1 MALQDQFIRR
11 WRLLRA
17 LESGESW
24 SHEELL
30 ALLSEEPAE
39 GAGRTWSLRT
49 LQRDI
54 SHLMNAGFPLERVR
68 AGRKVRYCL
77 LQEYV
82 DSVPRPF
89 SPSQWASLYYALCM
103 LRDLPSS
110 PLREESFSD
119 SIGGVFSRL
128 RSYVPAALRAYA
140 EGVEPR
146 YAGVV
151 GSLREHGRQR
161 RVGGVLLEAIEKGKP
176 ARILAARAG
185 EIRKRWWKIDPY
197 LLHFDG
203 GSYHLLARE
212 SEKSAL
218 GVWHLEGIE
227 SVRIMGGAFQMPLG
241 LDLKVL
247 LAECLREA
255 MNNGLNVRVRFGKDV
270 ALHAVVAFMKEAFGE
285 VEHLKKSGK
294 SSRDVMVRVSDIWG
308 FRRWLMSFGQEAEL
322 MAPAE
327 LRDAFA
333 QDLEA
338 ALKRYRKGRR
348 KRPEGDTAL
357 QIVEEDPV

>member
-24 SHEELL
+24 SYEELL
-30 ALLSEEPAE
+30 ALLSEESAE
-39 GAGRTWSLRT
+39 GDGQAWSLRT

-54 SHLMNAGFPLERVR
+54 SHLMKAGFPLERVR
-68 AGRKVRYCL
+68 AGRKIRYRL
-77 LQEYV
+77 LREFV
-82 DSVPRPF
+82 NSVPEPF
-89 SPSQWASLYYALCM
+89 LPSQWASLYYALCM

-110 PLREESFSD
+110 PLKEESFND
-119 SIGGVFSRL
+119 SISGVLSRL
-128 RSYVPAALRAYA
+128 RSYIPAALRAYA

-151 GSLREHGRQR
+151 GALREHGRQR
-161 RVGGVLLEAIEKGKP
+161 RVGSALLEAIAKGKP

-197 LLHFDG
+197 LLHFEG
-203 GSYHLLARE
+203 GNYHLLARE
-212 SEKSAL
+212 SEKNAL

-227 SVRIMGGAFQMPLG
+227 SVRIMAGAFQMPLG
-241 LDLKVL
+241 LDLKAL

-255 MNNGLNVRVRFGKDV
+255 MNNGLNVRVRFGRDV

-285 VEHLKKSGK
+285 AEHLKKSSR
-294 SSRDVMVRVSDIWG
+294 SSRDIMVRVSDIWG

-338 ALKRYRKGRR
+338 ALKKYRKGRR
-348 KRPEGDTAL
+348 GRKAANPA
-357 QIVEEDPV
+357 

>member
-1 MALQDQFIRR
+1 MALRDQFIRR

-17 LESGESW
+17 LESGESL
-24 SHEELL
+24 SYEELL

-39 GAGRTWSLRT
+39 GDGQRWSLRT

-54 SHLMNAGFPLERVR
+54 SHLAKVGFPLERVR
-68 AGRKVRYCL
+68 TGRKMRYRL
-77 LQEYV
+77 LREYV
-82 DSVPRPF
+82 DSVPKPF

-103 LRDLPSS
+103 MRDLPSS
-110 PLREESFSD
+110 PLREQSLGD
-119 SIGGVFSRL
+119 SVGGVFSRL
-128 RSYVPAALRAYA
+128 RSYIPAALRAYA

-151 GSLREHGRQR
+151 GALREHGRQR
-161 RVGGVLLEAIEKGKP
+161 RVGGVLSEAIEKGRP

-185 EIRKRWWKIDPY
+185 EIRKRWWKVDPY

-212 SEKSAL
+212 SEKNAL
-218 GVWHLEGIE
+218 DVWHLEGIE
-227 SVRIMGGAFQMPLG
+227 SVRIMAGAFQMPLG
-241 LDLKVL
+241 LDLKAL

-255 MNNGLNVRVRFGKDV
+255 VNNGLNVKVRFGKDV

-285 VEHLKKSGK
+285 VALLKKSGK
-294 SSRDVMVRVSDIWG
+294 SSRDVTVRVSDIWG

-338 ALKRYRKGRR
+338 ALKKYRKSRR
-348 KRPEGDTAL
+348 GKKAANPA
-357 QIVEEDPV
+357 

>member
-17 LESGESW
+17 LESGDSW
-24 SHEELL
+24 THEELL
-30 ALLSEEPAE
+30 GVLSEESAD
-39 GAGRTWSLRT
+39 GAAHEWSLRT
-49 LQRDI
+49 LQRDV
-54 SHLMNAGFPLERVR
+54 SHLMKAGFPLERVR
-68 AGRKVRYCL
+68 MGRKMRYRL

-82 DSVPRPF
+82 DSVPKPF
-89 SPSQWASLYYALCM
+89 LPSQWASLYYALCM
-103 LRDLPSS
+103 LRSLPGS
-110 PLREESFSD
+110 PLREESLNA
-119 SIGGVFSRL
+119 SISGVFSRL
-128 RSYVPAALRAYA
+128 RHYIPAALRAYA

-151 GSLREHGRQR
+151 GALREHGRQR
-161 RVGGVLLEAIEKGKP
+161 RVGGTLLKAIEKGKP
-176 ARILAARAG
+176 ARIMAARAG

-197 LLHFDG
+197 LLYFEG

-212 SEKSAL
+212 SEKNAL
-218 GVWHLEGIE
+218 YVWHLEGIE
-227 SVRIMGGAFQMPLG
+227 SVRIVAGAFQMPLG
-241 LDLKVL
+241 LDLKAL

-285 VEHLKKSGK
+285 VEHLKKSSK
-294 SSRDVMVRVSDIWG
+294 SSREVMVRVSDIWG

-338 ALKRYRKGRR
+338 ALKKYRKGRR
-348 KRPEGDTAL
+348 GRKAGDTA
-357 QIVEEDPV
+357 

>member
-17 LESGESW
+17 LESGESR
-24 SHEELL
+24 SYEELL
-30 ALLSEEPAE
+30 ALLSEES
-39 GAGRTWSLRT
+39 AGKTSQVWSLRT
-49 LQRDI
+49 LQRDL
-54 SHLMNAGFPLERVR
+54 SHLMKSGFPLERVR
-68 AGRKVRYCL
+68 TGRKMKYRL
-77 LQEYV
+77 SSEYM
-82 DSVPRPF
+82 DSLPKPF
-89 SPSQWASLYYALCM
+89 SPSQWASLYYSLCM

-128 RSYVPAALRAYA
+128 RSYIPAALRAFA

-151 GSLREHGRQR
+151 GALREHGRQR
-161 RVGGVLLEAIEKGKP
+161 RVGGVLSDAISKGKP

-197 LLHFDG
+197 LLHFEG
-203 GSYHLLARE
+203 GSYYLLARE
-212 SEKSAL
+212 SEKNAL
-218 GVWHLEGIE
+218 DVWHLEGIE
-227 SVRIMGGAFQMPLG
+227 SVRIMAGAFQMPLG
-241 LDLKVL
+241 LDLKAL

-255 MNNGLNVRVRFGKDV
+255 MNNGLNVRVRFGKEV
-270 ALHAVVAFMKEAFGE
+270 AFHTVVAFMKEAFGE
-285 VEHLKKSGK
+285 VEHLKKPGK
-294 SSRDVMVRVSDIWG
+294 SSRDVTVRVNDVWG

-322 MAPAE
+322 MAPVE

-338 ALKRYRKGRR
+338 ALKKYRKGRR
-348 KRPEGDTAL
+348 RRKAGNSA
-357 QIVEEDPV
+357 V

>member
-17 LESGESW
+17 LESGENW
-24 SHEELL
+24 SYDELL
-30 ALLSEEPAE
+30 ALLSEESTE
-39 GAGRTWSLRT
+39 DSGQTWSLRT

-54 SHLMNAGFPLERVR
+54 SHLIKSGFPMERVR
-68 AGRKVRYCL
+68 AGRKMRYRL
-77 LQEYV
+77 LRGYV
-82 DSVPRPF
+82 DSVPKPF
-89 SPSQWASLYYALCM
+89 SPSQWASLYYALCIM
-103 LRDLPSS
+103 RDLPSS
-110 PLREESFSD
+110 PLGERSLGD
-119 SIGGVFSRL
+119 SVSGVFSHL
-128 RSYVPAALRAYA
+128 RGYIPAALRAYA

-151 GSLREHGRQR
+151 GALREHGRQR
-161 RVGGVLLEAIEKGKP
+161 RVGGVLREAIEKGKP

-185 EIRKRWWKIDPY
+185 EIRKRWWKVDPY

-212 SEKSAL
+212 SEKNAL
-218 GVWHLEGIE
+218 DVWHLEGIE
-227 SVRIMGGAFQMPLG
+227 SVRLMAGAFQMPLG
-241 LDLKVL
+241 LDLKAL

-255 MNNGLNVRVRFGKDV
+255 VNNVLNVRVRFGRDV
-270 ALHAVVAFMKEAFGE
+270 ALHAVVSFMKEAFGE
-285 VEHLKKSGK
+285 VEHLKKSNK
-294 SSRDVMVRVSDIWG
+294 SSREVLVRVSDTWG

-338 ALKRYRKGRR
+338 ALKKYRKGRR
-348 KRPEGDTAL
+348 GRKASNTAL
-357 QIVEEDPV
+357 